1 MCLRYK
7 QRKLCIRWLVPLVIA
22 LSVSGFA
29 AGAPAAEPQKTVL
42 ALYGSRPDLPSNV
55 IVDEIIRSTL
65 ERELGP
71 RLDFYAEFLD
81 TARWPE
87 GEAQMAVHDYLRRK
101 YAQRQLSAII
111 AVARPAVDFMRIYGD
126 ELFPDVPIVAYGD
139 SDALRDWEPGRPIT
153 GSLAKIDLSATVEL
167 ILRLQP
173 GTREILVISG
183 VSDSDRWRQSEVR
196 RQLDR
201 LENKVKLTYM
211 DAGSAQDFVR
221 TVAQVPDGTAVL
233 FLSMY
238 QDSAGNKLLSHE
250 VLARIAKEARV
261 PIYNQT
267 ATNVGLG
274 IVGGVVFDPEILGR
288 ETAELTLRLLRG
300 ERVQDLPIQES
311 KSVVP
316 MVDWRQLRRWKLDE
330 KRLPAGTVLRFREAS
345 AWESYKW
352 HILGFLAAM
361 ILESLLILALFIE
374 SRKRRASEKVLMEL
388 SGRLIHAAEDERQR
402 VARELHD
409 DFQQRLSLLS
419 VGLDMLRQEPS
430 ADGMSLHQR
439 LQELGRDVKEIAGD
453 VHNLSHRLHSSK
465 LRLLGLKAA
474 LKEVCGQVSHQH
486 NIDIDLQSSELP
498 SGLSDDLSLCFYR
511 VAQEALNNAVKHSHS
526 TRIEVKLGN
535 SGGRVWMRIKD
546 FGVGFD
552 ANARANGIGLA
563 AMRERLRMVGGSLQ
577 IESNPGGGTEL
588 IAEAKVV
595 TPAISS
601 HAA

>member
-1 MCLRYK
+1 MCLPRE
-7 QRKLCIRWLVPLVIA
+7 RKERLSRLLFCVLIV
-22 LSVSGFA
+22 LSVPSA
-29 AGAPAAEPQKTVL
+29 ALNEPAPEPQKVVL

-55 IVDEIIRSTL
+55 IVDEVIRSTL

-71 RLDFYAEFLD
+71 RLDFYAEYLD

-87 GEAQMAVHDYLRRK
+87 GEAQIAVRDLLRRK

-126 ELFPDVPIVAYGD
+126 ELFPGVPIVAYGD
-139 SDALRDWEPGRPIT
+139 SDALRDWEPGRLVT
-153 GSLAKIDLSATVEL
+153 GTLANIDLSATVEL

-183 VSDSDRWRQSEVR
+183 VSDSDRWRKSEVR

-201 LENKVKLTYM
+201 LEKKVKLTYL
-211 DAGSAQDFVR
+211 DTGSAQDLVR
-221 TVAQVPDGTAVL
+221 TIARVPDGTVIL

-261 PIYNQT
+261 PVYNQT

-274 IVGGVVFDPEILGR
+274 IVGGVVFDPGLLGL
-288 ETAELTLRLLRG
+288 ETAQLTLRLLRG

-330 KRLPAGTVLRFREAS
+330 KRLPAGTVVRFHEVS
-345 AWESYKW
+345 VWESYKW
-352 HILGFLAAM
+352 YILGFLAA
-361 ILESLLILALFIE
+361 ITLESLLIVTLFIE

-419 VGLDMLRQEPS
+419 VGLDMLRQESP
-430 ADGMSLHQR
+430 ADGTMLHHR
-439 LQELGRDVKEIAGD
+439 LQELGEDVKEIAGD

-486 NIDIDLQSSELP
+486 NIDIELQAGELSSQ
-498 SGLSDDLSLCFYR
+498 LSDDFSLCFYR

-526 TRIEVKLGN
+526 SRIEVRLGN
-535 SGGRVWMRIKD
+535 SEGRMWMRITD

-552 ANARANGIGLA
+552 VTARANGIGLA
-563 AMRERLRMVGGSLQ
+563 AMRERLRLVGGFLQ
-577 IESNPGGGTEL
+577 IKSSPGVGTEL
-588 IAEAKVV
+588 TAEAKIV
-595 TPAISS
+595 TQATSS
-601 HAA
+601 QAA